1 MKKKI
6 TLIVKITVS
15 LVLIVYALR
24 SVDISAILKAMQL
37 ASFYFILI
45 ALLLIAIGFIIS
57 ALRWQILL
65 KAQHIDISMFQ
76 LIKFYLVGSFFNN
89 FLPTTIGGDI
99 MRSYDVSK
107 TSKSLAQS
115 FAGIIVERLTGM
127 FAMITYAFAGLV
139 LSYQTFG
146 NITLVWLAGG
156 IFFLIVITIILGV
169 CFYGG
174 KRIQVENGGLGEKIK
189 VKINQ
194 LFNSFY
200 LYKGK
205 KKNFCMPFFWH
216 SCFNLM

>member
-24 SVDISAILKAMQL
+24 PLDISAILKTMQS

-45 ALLLIAIGFIIS
+45 ALLLISIGFIIS
-57 ALRWQILL
+57 AFRWQILL
-65 KAQHIDISMFQ
+65 KAQHINISMLQ

-99 MRSYDVSK
+99 MRIYDVSK

-115 FAGIIVERLTGM
+115 FVVIIVERLSGL
-127 FAMITYAFAGLV
+127 FAMITYAFAGLI

-146 NITLVWLAGG
+146 NIKLVWLAGG
-156 IFFLIVITIILGV
+156 IFLLIVITIILGV
-169 CFYGG
+169 CFYG
-174 KRIQVENGGLGEKIK
+174 KKQIKAENGGLGEKIK
-189 VKINQ
+189 IK
-194 LFNSFY
+194 L
-200 LYKGK
+200 
-205 KKNFCMPFFWH
+205 
-216 SCFNLM
+216 NL

>member
-15 LVLIVYALR
+15 LGLIVYALR
-24 SVDISAILKAMQL
+24 SVDIFAILKAMES
-37 ASFYFILI
+37 AIFYFILI

-65 KAQHIDISMFQ
+65 KAQHIDISKFQ
-76 LIKFYLVGSFFNN
+76 LIKYYLVGSFFNN

-99 MRSYDVSK
+99 MRTYDVSK

-115 FAGIIVERLTGM
+115 FAVIIVERLSGL

-146 NITLVWLAGG
+146 NFTLVWLAGG
-156 IFFLIVITIILGV
+156 IFILIVITIILGAYL
-169 CFYGG
+169 YGG

-189 VKINQ
+189 IKINQ
-194 LFNSFY
+194 LFNSLK

-205 KKNFCMPFFWH
+205 KKNFCTPFFWR

>member
-24 SVDISAILKAMQL
+24 SVDISAILKAMQS
-37 ASFYFILI
+37 ARFYFILI

-65 KAQHIDISMFQ
+65 KAQHIDFSMFQ

-99 MRSYDVSK
+99 IRSYDVSK

-115 FAGIIVERLTGM
+115 FAVIVVERLTGL
-127 FAMITYAFAGLV
+127 FAIITYAFAGLV
-139 LSYQTFG
+139 FGYQTFG

-169 CFYGG
+169 CLYGG
-174 KRIQVENGGLGEKIK
+174 KRIQTEKGGLGEKVK
-189 VKINQ
+189 VKSNQ
-194 LFNSFY
+194 LFNSLY

-205 KKNFCMPFFWH
+205 KKKSFVCPF
-216 SCFNLM
+216 SGIPASI